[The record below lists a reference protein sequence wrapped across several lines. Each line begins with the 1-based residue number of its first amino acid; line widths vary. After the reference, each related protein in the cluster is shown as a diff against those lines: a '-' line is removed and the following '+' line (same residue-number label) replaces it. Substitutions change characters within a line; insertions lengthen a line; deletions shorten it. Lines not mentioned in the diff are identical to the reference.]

1 MDKPDGV
8 ALCVTCIVDQLMPEV
23 GVATV
28 KLLRRAGFEVEFP
41 AEQTCCGQP
50 FFNSGFRR
58 QAASLAKRT
67 IEIFEPYEAVV
78 LPSGSCTGMIR
89 AEYVHLFDDSP
100 EWLKKA
106 QKMAAKTFEL
116 SEFLVQQ
123 AGWDPREARSSAE
136 GKSAQ
141 QAPKSITY
149 HDSCHMNRI
158 LGLKEEPRKLLDAAG
173 YLLCEMEESERC
185 CGFGGLFSLR
195 MPEVSTAMT
204 AEKLRQAAQTEADIV
219 VTADPGCLMQMRQ
232 LAGGTGQ
239 AGEAGAAGPD
249 GATGPKIEHL
259 ATILEERTR

>member
-1 MDKPDGV
+1 MNSPKRV

-28 KLLRRAGFEVEFP
+28 KLLRRAGYQVDFP

-50 FFNSGFRR
+50 FYNSGFRG

-100 EWLKKA
+100 EWHAKA

-123 AGWDPREARSSAE
+123 AGWDPQKARGLTEPEFA
-136 GKSAQ
+136 
-141 QAPKSITY
+141 KSITY

-158 LGLKEEPRKLLDAAG
+158 LGLKEEPRQLLGAVG
-173 YLLCEMEESERC
+173 CSLCEMEESERC

-232 LAGGTGQ
+232 LAGDSGQ
-239 AGEAGAAGPD
+239 AGAAGPD
-249 GATGPKIEHL
+249 IKHL
-259 ATILEERTR
+259 ATILEEMTR